1 MKKEGKFVDLEFKD
15 NFLVAR
21 YKAGP
26 KIDLSAAKIILS
38 ERIEFTNNTSYPV
51 LVIDSGLV
59 SMDKQ
64 ARDFLSSNEAI
75 EGIRAS
81 AIISS
86 SVVNSMLVNFILKIS
101 RPNLPVRVFTD
112 RKTAET
118 WLNSFVDE
126 EKSNE

>member
-1 MKKEGKFVDLEFKD
+1 MKKIGDFVDLEMHDKY
-15 NFLVAR
+15 LIAR

-26 KIDLSAAKIILS
+26 KIDLSAAKTILN
-38 ERIEFTNNTSYPV
+38 ERLEFTNYKSVPV

-64 ARDFLSSNEAI
+64 ARDFLSSDEAI
-75 EGIRAS
+75 RGIRAS

-101 RPNLPVRVFTD
+101 RPNLPVKVFTD
-112 RKTAET
+112 LSAAEN

-126 EKSNE
+126 EKSDG

>member
-1 MKKEGKFVDLEFKD
+1 MKKVGKYVDLELCD

-21 YKAGP
+21 YKAGY
-26 KIDLSAAKIILS
+26 KIDLPAAKNILQ
-38 ERIEFTNNTSYPV
+38 ERLEFTNFKDMPV

-64 ARDFLSSNEAI
+64 ARDFLSSNEGVR
-75 EGIRAS
+75 GIRAS

-101 RPNLPVRVFTD
+101 RPNLPVKVFTD
-112 RKTAET
+112 RIAAEN
-118 WLNSFVDE
+118 WLKSFVDE
-126 EKSNE
+126 EQSNK

>member
-1 MKKEGKFVDLEFKD
+1 MKKNGEFVDLEIHN
-15 NFLVAR
+15 NFLIAR

-26 KIDLSAAKIILS
+26 KIDLVAAKLILQ
-38 ERIEFTNNTSYPV
+38 ERLEFTNYRSVPV

-64 ARDFLSSNEAI
+64 ARDFLSSDEGVR
-75 EGIRAS
+75 GIRAS

-101 RPNLPVRVFTD
+101 RPNLPVKVFTD
-112 RKTAET
+112 RIAAEN

-126 EKSNE
+126 EKSDK

>member
-1 MKKEGKFVDLEFKD
+1 MKKIGDFVDLEMHDKY
-15 NFLVAR
+15 LIAR

-26 KIDLSAAKIILS
+26 KIDLSAAKTILN
-38 ERIEFTNNTSYPV
+38 ERLEFTNYKSVPV

-64 ARDFLSSNEAI
+64 ARDFLSSDEAI
-75 EGIRAS
+75 KGIRAS

-101 RPNLPVRVFTD
+101 RPNLPVKVFTD
-112 RKTAET
+112 LSAAEN

-126 EKSNE
+126 EKSDG